1 MYRAYPPPPSSALFS
16 SQYASNEDKK
26 DVVEGNQGGPP
37 APLGLKPP
45 IRVAPTHS
53 HSSSIAP
60 SNVPPPP
67 LERENNEPITSPDVS
82 YTSSLNEDDFRR
94 RTDHSI
100 VQRRNE
106 LHKLQ
111 ERANGS
117 NADNLLARA
126 RAATHKS
133 PHAAAIPPPP
143 LSSVSSSLK
152 PAPPPT
158 FSSSSHLA
166 SAEVKSTP
174 SPPSRSGI
182 PPPKVYSTSD
192 ADIVDRL
199 YEPHVELNESDGV
212 VFNQEENPTVP
223 PSHNYPERDVQ
234 PTTVHVRPPPPP
246 PPSQNAPK
254 LPSPEQSSPEQSQM
268 MDKAPPIPPPF
279 TNTPAPIPT
288 STATSSILTPS
299 PLPPQDNDIPV
310 PPTTTSSSSKREA
323 LTSLW
328 NVAPTPNSS
337 VAEIDTSHPL
347 PPTSFDTTKKEAV
360 PVPEK
365 IETTQN
371 VPKESGTLRLVKEL
385 RKTKESLEKALRRE
399 SKLESQIM
407 ELKLNSLGSAATR
420 GRAPRSVVDER
431 SNNELRKKRVKSPEP
446 SGRKKHVDPL
456 SDINIA
462 SRAVETV
469 DHVFESTLATYVVR
483 KPYGGNEQMECIF
496 EGQNVLKNGGT
507 TANWTSSVLTYL
519 QEASVKD
526 ERTLE
531 VAAKLKADGS
541 ILIVYGSSC
550 RHGTLSVSPDGTEG
564 FEFRV
569 FNDAEYMDGS
579 LGKILYIDTEGN
591 DGEYWL
597 DPVYE
602 EALSIRESYCSNVFS
617 AALALEAASPK
628 TGSSPLQTNQNSFHT
643 FETVSQQPHVIKP
656 PTTDACVGT
665 EDLQVPL
672 ATSLPIQTEIKQAP
686 VKKGLEEK
694 KPDMESF
701 EKQSS
706 GSTDVLSSFIIFFFS
721 SIFSLV
727 WFLLMIPV
735 RISKLSITLMIGIA
749 IYQIA
754 WTLLA
759 DYEVVALI
767 DTNYNT
773 Y

>member
-1 MYRAYPPPPSSALFS
+1 MYRAYPPPPSSALFA

-26 DVVEGNQGGPP
+26 NVMEGNQGGPP

-45 IRVAPTHS
+45 TRVAPTQL
-53 HSSSIAP
+53 HSSSSSAP

-67 LERENNEPITSPDVS
+67 LKREHIEPITSPDVS
-82 YTSSLNEDDFRR
+82 YNSSLNQEDFRI
-94 RTDHSI
+94 RTDNSI

-126 RAATHKS
+126 RAATQKRS
-133 PHAAAIPPPP
+133 YTAVPPPS
-143 LSSVSSSLK
+143 LSSASSGLK
-152 PAPPPT
+152 HAPPT
-158 FSSSSHLA
+158 FSSSSN
-166 SAEVKSTP
+166 STSVDVKSPP
-174 SPPSRSGI
+174 SPPRRSSI
-182 PPPKVYSTSD
+182 PPPKVYSASN
-192 ADIVDRL
+192 ADKVDTL
-199 YEPHVELNESDGV
+199 YEPHMESNESDGV
-212 VFNQEENPTVP
+212 VIHQEENPIVP
-223 PSHNYPERDVQ
+223 THKYSERDAQ
-234 PTTVHVRPPPPP
+234 SITATTVHVRPPPPP
-246 PPSQNAPK
+246 HPNATK
-254 LPSPEQSSPEQSQM
+254 IPSPEQSQV

-279 TNTPAPIPT
+279 TDTTTAPIPT
-288 STATSSILTPS
+288 APSSVLTPS
-299 PLPPQDNDIPV
+299 PPPPQGNTIPV
-310 PPTTTSSSSKREA
+310 PPTTTNSSSKREA

-347 PPTSFDTTKKEAV
+347 PPPSFDTIKNEAV
-360 PVPEK
+360 PVPDK

-371 VPKESGTLRLVKEL
+371 APKESGTLRLVKEL
-385 RKTKESLEKALRRE
+385 RKTKESLEEALKRE
-399 SKLESQIM
+399 YKLESQIM
-407 ELKLNSLGSAATR
+407 ELKLNNLGSSASR

-431 SNNELRKKRVKSPEP
+431 SNNESRKKRMKSPEP
-446 SGRKKHVDPL
+446 SGRKKNVDPL

-496 EGQNVLKNGGT
+496 KDENMLNDVGA

-519 QEASVKD
+519 QVASVKD

-541 ILIVYGSSC
+541 VLIVCGSSC
-550 RHGTLSVSPDGTEG
+550 RHGTLSVSSDGNEE
-564 FEFRV
+564 FEFRI

-602 EALSIRESYCSNVFS
+602 EALSIRESYCSNVYS
-617 AALALEAASPK
+617 AALALEVASPK
-628 TGSSPLQTNQNSFHT
+628 TGSSPLQANQNSFHT
-643 FETVSQQPHVIKP
+643 FQTVSQQPHVVKP

-665 EDLQVPL
+665 EDLKVPT
-672 ATSLPIQTEIKQAP
+672 ATSIPIQTETKKAP
-686 VKKGLEEK
+686 VKAGLEEK
-694 KPDMESF
+694 KLLDMESF
-701 EKQSS
+701 EKQGS
-706 GSTDVLSSFIIFFFS
+706 GSTGFLSSFIIFFFS

-749 IYQIA
+749 IYQIV